1 MTIFMKSVYID
12 FHINNEL
19 LYRFNKYCML
29 NNNIIVG
36 HTASRVNINCPL
48 YRINKGHNRYMNIII
63 TLSFN
68 ISMFYALLE
77 QY

>member
-12 FHINNEL
+12 FHIENEL
-19 LYRFNKYCML
+19 LHRFNKYCML
-29 NNNIIVG
+29 NNNMIMG
-36 HTASRVNINCPL
+36 HTAS
-48 YRINKGHNRYMNIII
+48 
-63 TLSFN
+63 N